1 MGRRNQGRP
10 RKYGN
15 SQNRMQI
22 KELPIEEIV
31 KERAAEDLNFFKT
44 PKEIKD
50 LDKLDLTKTYYA
62 FSKPTFERLLFL
74 KCNLKEIAA
83 FYNMKTDTLEKEIK
97 KHYGCK
103 YSEIK
108 EQYDQITKAS
118 LRKTLYKLA
127 SRYPAVAIFLAKNEL
142 GMSDNPVNNNLPV
155 INLDLEMTTEESEK
169 IVEEIKKN
177 EQL

>member
-1 MGRRNQGRP
+1 MGVRNQGRK

-15 SQNRMQI
+15 YKARMEI
-22 KELPIEEIV
+22 KELTAEEIA
-31 KERAAEDLNFFKT
+31 KERSQEELDFFKT

-74 KCNLKEIAA
+74 KCDLKEIAA
-83 FYNMKTDTLEKEIK
+83 FYNMTTETLKKEIK
-97 KHYGCK
+97 KHYGVK
-103 YSEIK
+103 WEEIK
-108 EQYDQITKAS
+108 GQYDQLAKAS

-142 GMSDNPVNNNLPV
+142 GMSENPTNNNLPI
-155 INLDLEMTTEESEK
+155 INLDTEMTIEESNK
-169 IVEEIKKN
+169 VIEEIKKN
-177 EQL
+177 G